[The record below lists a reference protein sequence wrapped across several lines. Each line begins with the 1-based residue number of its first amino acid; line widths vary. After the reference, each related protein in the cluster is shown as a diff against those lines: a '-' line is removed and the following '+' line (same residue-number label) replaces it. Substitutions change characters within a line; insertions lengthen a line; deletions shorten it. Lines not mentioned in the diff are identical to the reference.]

1 MWRMPFETHTTGA
14 LQCMLSLETLAGG
27 DICSDDRI
35 GVYSRSHSNRYI
47 MAIPSWLWPGD
58 DSSSRTPDRL
68 LDPETTTASEI
79 EDVSNLFELL
89 SNETRLE
96 ILSALHSRTG
106 PLSYT
111 ELRGETS
118 IEDKGKFNYHLR
130 QLSAFID
137 RQEGEYRLTAK
148 GDRISQ
154 NIADDRYSFDSD

>member
-1 MWRMPFETHTTGA
+1 
-14 LQCMLSLETLAGG
+14 
-27 DICSDDRI
+27 
-35 GVYSRSHSNRYI
+35 
-47 MAIPSWLWPGD
+47 MAIPSWLWPGN

-68 LDPETTTASEI
+68 LNPETTNTSEI

-96 ILSALHSRTG
+96 ILRALHSRTDR
-106 PLSYT
+106 LSYT
-111 ELRGETS
+111 ELRRETS

-130 QLSAFID
+130 QLSDFID

-154 NIADDRYSFDSD
+154 NIADDRYLFDSD

>member
-1 MWRMPFETHTTGA
+1 
-14 LQCMLSLETLAGG
+14 
-27 DICSDDRI
+27 
-35 GVYSRSHSNRYI
+35 
-47 MAIPSWLWPGD
+47 MAIPSWLWPSD

-68 LDPETTTASEI
+68 LDPKTTTTSEI
-79 EDVSNLFELL
+79 EDVSNLFDLL

-96 ILSALHSRTG
+96 ILRALHSQTS

-130 QLSAFID
+130 QLSDFID